1 LKFVPR
7 RAYKGIVRTLKIA
20 LAQPALAEGA
30 CAANWRAARA
40 SLEQAGAAD
49 ADLVVLPEMWL
60 TGYAYRRLEELAKR
74 TPESVGRVGALAKK
88 YGYFV
93 AGSWAEL
100 GDDGHLHNTALIVGP
115 DGAVR
120 ARYRKVHLF
129 GPMKEDRHFVR
140 GHAACVADLEI
151 GRVGLALCYDL
162 RFPELAR
169 KMALLRA
176 ELLLYP
182 AQWPQVRLGHFHTL
196 LAARAIENQV
206 FAVGVNRAGRSAAVQ
221 FGGGSTVVGPGGEV
235 VAQLGEEAGFL
246 EADLDL
252 GQVAAAREQITYL
265 ADRVREVDE
274 FLYR

>member
-1 LKFVPR
+1 MKKIR
-7 RAYKGIVRTLKIA
+7 IAIV
-20 LAQPALAEGA
+20 QPALVEGA

-40 SLEQAGAAD
+40 ALEQAGAGK

-60 TGYAYRRLEELAKR
+60 TGYAYRDLSELAKR
-74 TPESVGRVGALAKK
+74 TPESVARVGAIAKK
-88 YGYFV
+88 HGYFV
-93 AGSWAEL
+93 AGSWAER
-100 GDDGHLHNTALIVGP
+100 GEDGRLSNTALIVGP
-115 DGAVR
+115 DGRVR

-140 GHAACVADLEI
+140 GQAACVAELEI

-169 KMALLRA
+169 KMALAGA

-182 AQWPQVRLGHFHTL
+182 AQWPEVRLGHFHTL

-206 FAVGVNRAGRSAAVQ
+206 FAAGVNRAGRSAAVL
-221 FGGGSTVVGPGGEV
+221 FGGGSTVIGPAGEV
-235 VAQLGEEAGFL
+235 LAQLGGEAGFL

-252 GQVAAAREQITYL
+252 AQVAQVREKVTYL